1 MNIVRALRCS
11 VNFDLNM
18 DASSIHPSSLPEFVS
33 FSGSSFCGQFLCFI
47 LLFFTPVQ
55 LESAFCSIHLARWG
69 AVIAISYSQAT
80 SPQPDESE
88 ECSRHADLS
97 CCPLPHRWLCKAA
110 ASRAC
115 AQFCSAAGQWGEQSS
130 GCIPASAAGAGGT
143 LCLRQEDLFTWP
155 I

>member
-1 MNIVRALRCS
+1 MHPSFILPLSQNSSHSLGLHS
-11 VNFDLNM
+11 P
-18 DASSIHPSSLPEFVS
+18 ASSCI
-33 FSGSSFCGQFLCFI
+33 
-47 LLFFTPVQ
+47 FFTPVQ
-55 LESAFCSIHLARWG
+55 LASAFCSIHLARWG
-69 AVIAISYSQAT
+69 AVIAINYSQAT

-97 CCPLPHRWLCKAA
+97 RCPLPHRWLCKAA

-115 AQFCSAAGQWGEQSS
+115 AWFCSSAGQRGEQSS
-130 GCIPASAAGAGGT
+130 GCIPTSAARAGGA